1 MNVTNTLID
10 GPRTEFASAWLAGNR
25 DFHSIPGSA
34 TVFHLEG
41 DDFGVMHEVVELAL
55 CGDGV
60 EGTATKPVV
69 PGSVVSLGFEA
80 PGHPARR
87 GEIVGCV
94 RCEDGWK
101 IGIAFDAQA
110 AA

>member
-1 MNVTNTLID
+1 MDFTNTSIHE
-10 GPRTEFASAWLAGNR
+10 PRSEFVSAWLAGNR
-25 DFHSIPGSA
+25 QSHPIPGSA

-60 EGTATKPVV
+60 EGTSPEPVV

-87 GEIVGCV
+87 GEIVDCV
-94 RCEDGWK
+94 RCDEGWK